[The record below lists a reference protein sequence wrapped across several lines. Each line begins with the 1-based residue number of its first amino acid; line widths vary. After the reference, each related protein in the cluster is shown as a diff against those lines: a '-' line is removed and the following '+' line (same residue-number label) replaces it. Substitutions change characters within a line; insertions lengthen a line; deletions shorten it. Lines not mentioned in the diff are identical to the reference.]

1 MPITALTLPS
11 IITGKKLSLPTF
23 SIDNTGDHDTAALIQ
38 RIVDELCSAC
48 TREQYVNSGVEDAA
62 RRFMLFLNDG
72 GDIGAIVKAV
82 SLPKLIFNVVT
93 SAYSNSLST
102 DYIVYKGLTMTGHAI
117 EDGWNYILHGK
128 TPDPKH
134 YEFNPVKDM
143 KAAAVAS
150 IQSYLKN
157 NSTIAGML

>member
-72 GDIGAIVKAV
+72 GDIVFAQGGDDIMFGDA
-82 SLPKLIFNVVT
+82 SL
-93 SAYSNSLST
+93 
-102 DYIVYKGLTMTGHAI
+102 D
-117 EDGWNYILHGK
+117 
-128 TPDPKH
+128 
-134 YEFNPVKDM
+134 
-143 KAAAVAS
+143 AVAGWLELS
-150 IQSYLKN
+150 GGYLTSVNMAVKIGAMGVAQQYLDTFLTAQLLLVAALN
-157 NSTIAGML
+157 A